1 MSLLSSC
8 YSGMFTVFPVFRRKA
23 RDTTAPSLAPRLQR
37 KMREGFP
44 RNKWKLAARVTSV
57 CKLAPTSWHLRAVR
71 ILALGD
77 RLPVRVPKATTTRT
91 NKWFANEKWQ
101 RNENFFFFF
110 FCTKLV
116 SFAVIWL
123 ALSDSFFFFTCLEVS
138 VGSDN
143 RPFYSCVLSCL
154 AIEWKWGWSWP
165 CFDWNLPAFLML
177 MLFSC

>member
-123 ALSDSFFFFTCLEVS
+123 ALSDSFFFSHALKLVWGPIIDHFTVVCLVAWPLNESETGV
-138 VGSDN
+138 DL
-143 RPFYSCVLSCL
+143 VL
-154 AIEWKWGWSWP
+154 IETS
-165 CFDWNLPAFLML
+165 LLFL
-177 MLFSC
+177 C